1 VDAVIS
7 AADER
12 EAPHEGQ
19 NRPAES
25 LSLPHE
31 GHRIEEGLRM
41 TEMTRQS

>member
-7 AADER
+7 AEER

-19 NRPAES
+19 NLLAES

-31 GHRIEEGLRM
+31 GHRIEEGLAM
-41 TEMTRQS
+41 TAE